1 MSLRKAVALA
11 ASIWI
16 LASGAALAQG
26 PQYKLLNPP
35 QPTEGGGK
43 VEVIE
48 FFWYGCGHCYRL
60 EPFVNAFAKNAPKD
74 VVLKRVPA
82 VPSASWAELAQVH
95 YTLEAMGVLET
106 WHGKIFD
113 AIHKENLNLSNRKIR
128 EEWLAKQ
135 GIDLKKYQEVEKSF
149 AVATKMQRARQMTAA
164 YKIDSVPQVVVN
176 GKYVVSAETSGGTE
190 RIFPAVE
197 QVIAIARKDKT
208 ALTPFNLQLVQR

>member
-1 MSLRKAVALA
+1 MSLRKAAALA
-11 ASIWI
+11 ASIW
-16 LASGAALAQG
+16 LVVAGAALAQA
-26 PQYKLLNPP
+26 PQYRLLSPP

-60 EPFVNAFAKNAPKD
+60 EPFVNAFVKNAPKD
-74 VVLKRVPA
+74 VVFRRIPA
-82 VPSASWAELAQVH
+82 APSASWAELAQVY
-95 YTLEAMGVLET
+95 YTLEAMGLVEQL
-106 WHGKIFD
+106 HAKVFD

-128 EEWLAKQ
+128 EDWLAKQ

-164 YKIDSVPQVVVN
+164 YKIDSVPQVIVN
-176 GKYVVSAETSGGTE
+176 GKYVVSAETTGGTE

-208 ALTPFNLQLVQR
+208 ARTPFDIQLVRR

>member
-1 MSLRKAVALA
+1 MSLRKATALA
-11 ASIWI
+11 ASLWI
-16 LASGAALAQG
+16 LAAGAALAQR
-26 PQYKLLNPP
+26 PQYNLLNPP
-35 QPTEGGGK
+35 QPIEADGK
-43 VEVIE
+43 IEVIE

-60 EPFVNAFAKNAPKD
+60 EPFVNAFVKNAPKD

-82 VPSASWAELAQVH
+82 VPSASWAELAQLH
-95 YTLEAMGVLET
+95 YTLEAMGILET
-106 WHGKIFD
+106 WHAKIFD

-135 GIDLKKYQEVEKSF
+135 GIDVKKYQEVEKSF

-176 GKYVVSAETSGGTE
+176 GKYVVSAETTGGTE

-208 ALTPFNLQLVQR
+208 ALAPFNLQLVQR